1 MHFAIRL
8 EGSPSRAPSPELGRN
23 EFAPGVIEG
32 AMVPRAWE
40 RDLAKRINSLH
51 LCGANRCQEAGP
63 RGMWGRGRQGWK
75 SRWMNE
81 DKDCRANISAHVQE
95 TYMCIH
101 TSSSLY
107 THTHIHT
114 KPLKQSHLT

>member
-8 EGSPSRAPSPELGRN
+8 EGSPSRVPSPELGRN

-51 LCGANRCQEAGP
+51 LCRANRCQEAEP
-63 RGMWGRGRQGWK
+63 RGRWGRCRQAGRAGG
-75 SRWMNE
+75 
-81 DKDCRANISAHVQE
+81 
-95 TYMCIH
+95 
-101 TSSSLY
+101 
-107 THTHIHT
+107 
-114 KPLKQSHLT
+114 